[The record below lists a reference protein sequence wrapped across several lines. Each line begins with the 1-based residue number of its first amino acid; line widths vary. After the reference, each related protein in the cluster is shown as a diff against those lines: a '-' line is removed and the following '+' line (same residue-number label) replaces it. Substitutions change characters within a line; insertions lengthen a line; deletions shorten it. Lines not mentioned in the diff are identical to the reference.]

1 MSYSLIVQPEAEE
14 DAIVIFDDLEE
25 VEPGLGHRFL
35 DALDELYGHIEKYPF
50 GSQKRYYE
58 YRHGYMRRFHYRVVY
73 LIEGEL
79 IWIYQIRHT
88 RRKEDPEFGP

>member
-1 MSYSLIVQPEAEE
+1 
-14 DAIVIFDDLEE
+14 
-25 VEPGLGHRFL
+25 
-35 DALDELYGHIEKYPF
+35 
-50 GSQKRYYE
+50 
-58 YRHGYMRRFHYRVVY
+58 MRRFHYRVVY